1 MVNGRDAP
9 CNADPQEDVHRV
21 TSGHV
26 PHARV
31 GVLVLACGHLARE
44 RVCNKITYLDPDS
57 PPLYLLASLS
67 SPPSHSL
74 SLIPSHQIYRLSI
87 IPRSHEQQY
96 DTVISFILYIYI
108 CTSSLYARVGYRGGG
123 LGTCLE
129 ARGSKSSGACGAPRF
144 VATPCHV
151 VYTNLQFTI
160 YVLAPPSY
168 KTSVRGSYRGNILIN
183 ISRNF
188 TKSYGFNHE
197 RLIP

>member
-57 PPLYLLASLS
+57 PPPYLLASLS

-96 DTVISFILYIYI
+96 DTVISFILYIYMYQLVV
-108 CTSSLYARVGYRGGG
+108 CTGG
-123 LGTCLE
+123 LSG
-129 ARGSKSSGACGAPRF
+129 RGVGHMSRGERQQKQRSLRRTAICGNTLPRRLYQFAVYDLRAC
-144 VATPCHV
+144 
-151 VYTNLQFTI
+151 
-160 YVLAPPSY
+160 PS
-168 KTSVRGSYRGNILIN
+168 IL
-183 ISRNF
+183 
-188 TKSYGFNHE
+188 
-197 RLIP
+197 

>member
-9 CNADPQEDVHRV
+9 CNADSQEDVHRV

-57 PPLYLLASLS
+57 PPPYLLASLS

-96 DTVISFILYIYI
+96 DTVISFILYIYVPARCMHGWVI
-108 CTSSLYARVGYRGGG
+108 GEGGWAHVSRREAAKAAELAAHRDLWQHLATSSIPICSLRF
-123 LGTCLE
+123 TCLPLHLIKPPYE
-129 ARGSKSSGACGAPRF
+129 DHI
-144 VATPCHV
+144 VE
-151 VYTNLQFTI
+151 I
-160 YVLAPPSY
+160 Y
-168 KTSVRGSYRGNILIN
+168 
-183 ISRNF
+183 
-188 TKSYGFNHE
+188 
-197 RLIP
+197 

>member
-57 PPLYLLASLS
+57 LPLLASVS

-96 DTVISFILYIYI
+96 DTVISFILYIYMYQLVV
-108 CTSSLYARVGYRGGG
+108 CTGG
-123 LGTCLE
+123 LSG
-129 ARGSKSSGACGAPRF
+129 RGVGHMSRGERQQKQRSLRRTAICGNTLPRRLYQFAVYDLRAC
-144 VATPCHV
+144 
-151 VYTNLQFTI
+151 
-160 YVLAPPSY
+160 PS
-168 KTSVRGSYRGNILIN
+168 IL
-183 ISRNF
+183 
-188 TKSYGFNHE
+188 
-197 RLIP
+197 

>member
-57 PPLYLLASLS
+57 PPPYLLASLS

-129 ARGSKSSGACGAPRF
+129 AAKAAELAAHRDLWQHLATSSIPICSLRF
-144 VATPCHV
+144 TCLPLHLIKPPYEDHIVE
-151 VYTNLQFTI
+151 I
-160 YVLAPPSY
+160 Y
-168 KTSVRGSYRGNILIN
+168 
-183 ISRNF
+183 
-188 TKSYGFNHE
+188 
-197 RLIP
+197 